1 MPASPGQLGYAAAE
15 ATQVRWSEGQ
25 RYSPA
30 AQTPQPVPFVMVQE
44 PPSAPGQSEN
54 SPRHSAY
61 DGNFAEGEDEDDDDE
76 EDGDEASED
85 AGRAATA
92 ARQPSFM
99 WNASG

>member
-1 MPASPGQLGYAAAE
+1 
-15 ATQVRWSEGQ
+15 
-25 RYSPA
+25 
-30 AQTPQPVPFVMVQE
+30 MVQE

-61 DGNFAEGEDEDDDDE
+61 DGDDAEGEDEDDDDE

-92 ARQPSFM
+92 ARHPSFM
-99 WNASG
+99 WNASGSSRCGAVCGVFFESAM

>member
-1 MPASPGQLGYAAAE
+1 MPARPGQAGYAAAE

-30 AQTPQPVPFVMVQE
+30 AQTPQPVPFVIVQE
-44 PPSAPGQSEN
+44 PPAAPGQSEN

-61 DGNFAEGEDEDDDDE
+61 DGDDDDNDE
-76 EDGDEASED
+76 DEASEG

-92 ARQPSFM
+92 ARHTSLR
-99 WNASG
+99 